1 MSRDVISAAA
11 LSWKL
16 CFIPTKYCP
25 QKKLAK
31 SVHALNFVKYC
42 PQKKLAKSVHKKVP
56 NLRTKLEIS
65 NLSHPTISWNH
76 LSFV

>member
-16 CFIPTKYCP
+16 CFIPT
-25 QKKLAK
+25 
-31 SVHALNFVKYC
+31 KYC